1 MLIKRKVLVEI
12 DKWLDS
18 NKILILNGARQ
29 VGKTTILKGLEQKLK
44 TENKNCVYLN
54 LESFQVADRL
64 NANPDNIF
72 DFTPDKNLFYY
83 ILIDEIQI
91 LDQPSHFLKYIY
103 DTYEN
108 IKLIVTGSANLE
120 IKAKLQDSLA
130 GRKITFFINPL
141 SVDEILDYEK
151 LDKQTKNPLE
161 QQKIE
166 QIFKEYLL
174 FGGLPEIYLE
184 KNKKKKEIL
193 LKEYLGTYINK
204 DIRAL
209 ISNINISKFNQLNI
223 ALAHLVGNL
232 VNKNKLANDIDID
245 NRTLNR
251 YLDLLKYSFI
261 FDFISPY
268 FSNPLTQIKKMQ
280 KVYCFDF
287 GVRNAVLNNFIEIN
301 LRDDCGRLFENFVYL
316 ILKEKYQE
324 INFWR
329 TIKGSEVDFV
339 YQKDGLNIVEA
350 KYKKFK
356 DPKIEHSIKQAI
368 KSLQSNKIKIA
379 NLNLNKKVIF
389 NKKEI
394 EFIDWKEI

>member
-1 MLIKRKVLVEI
+1 MLIKRAILKEI
-12 DKWLDS
+12 ERWLGS
-18 NKILILNGARQ
+18 RKILVLNGARQ
-29 VGKTTILKGLEQKLK
+29 VGKTTILRELERKLK
-44 TENKNCVYLN
+44 AENKNCVYLN

-64 NANPDNIF
+64 NDNPDNIF
-72 DFTPDKNLFYY
+72 DFAQDKSLFYY

-91 LDQPSHFLKYIY
+91 LDQPSRFLKYLY
-103 DTYEN
+103 DTCEN
-108 IKLIVTGSANLE
+108 IKLVATGSANLE

-141 SVDEILDYEK
+141 SLDEILDYEK
-151 LDKQTKNPLE
+151 LDKRTKNPLE
-161 QQKIE
+161 RQKIDR
-166 QIFKEYLL
+166 IFKEYLV

-184 KNKKKKEIL
+184 KNKEKKETL
-193 LKEYLGTYINK
+193 LKEYLGTYVNK

-223 ALAHLVGNL
+223 ALAHLIGNL

-268 FSNPLTQIKKMQ
+268 FSNPLTQIKKAQ

-287 GVRNAVLNNFIEIN
+287 GIRNAVLNNFIEID
-301 LRDDCGRLFENFVYL
+301 LRDDRGRLFENFVYL

-329 TIKGSEVDFV
+329 TVKGSEIDFV
-339 YQKDGLNIVEA
+339 YRKNGLNIVEA
-350 KYKKFK
+350 KYAKFK
-356 DPKIEHSIKQAI
+356 EPKIERSIRQAI
-368 KSLQSNKIKIA
+368 KSLRPSKVKIA
-379 NLNLNKKVIF
+379 NLNLTEKIVVDKE
-389 NKKEI
+389 EI
-394 EFIDWKEI
+394 EFVSWDKI

>member
-1 MLIKRKVLVEI
+1 MLIKRTILTKI
-12 DKWLDS
+12 NKWIDS

-29 VGKTTILKGLEQKLK
+29 VGKTTILKEIERKLK
-44 TENKNCVYLN
+44 QNNKNCIYLN
-54 LESFQVADRL
+54 LESFQVADCL

-72 DFTPDKNLFYY
+72 NFVEDKNLFYY

-91 LDQPSHFLKYIY
+91 LDNPSHFLKYIY
-103 DTYEN
+103 DTYKN
-108 IKLIVTGSANLE
+108 LKLIVTGSANLE

-130 GRKITFFINPL
+130 GRKISFYVNPL
-141 SVDEILDYEK
+141 SIDEILNYEK
-151 LDKQTKNPLE
+151 LNKQTKNPLE
-161 QQKIE
+161 KQKINR
-166 QIFKEYLL
+166 IFEEYLI
-174 FGGLPEIYLE
+174 FGGLPEVYLE
-184 KNKKKKEIL
+184 KNKGKKEVL
-193 LKEYLGTYINK
+193 LKEYIGTYINK

-209 ISNINISKFNQLNI
+209 ISDINISKFNQLNI
-223 ALAHLVGNL
+223 ALAHLIGNL
-232 VNKNKLANDIDID
+232 VNKNALAGDININ
-245 NRTLNR
+245 NRTLNK

-287 GVRNAVLNNFIEIN
+287 GVRNAILNNFIEID
-301 LRDDCGRLFENFVYL
+301 LRDDNGRLFENFVYS

-329 TIKGSEVDFV
+329 TIKGSEVDFI
-339 YQKDGLNIVEA
+339 YQDKGLNIIEA
-350 KYKKFK
+350 KYKKFVA
-356 DPKIEHSIKQAI
+356 PKIERSIKQAI
-368 KSLQSNKIKIA
+368 KSLELNKIKIA
-379 NLNLNKKVIF
+379 NLNLTKKTIF

>member
-1 MLIKRKVLVEI
+1 MLIKRKVLLKI
-12 DKWLDS
+12 NKWLDS
-18 NKILILNGARQ
+18 RKILILNGARQ
-29 VGKTTILKGLEQKLK
+29 VGKTTILKELEQKLK
-44 TENKNCVYLN
+44 AKNKNCVYLN
-54 LESFQVADRL
+54 LESFQAADRL
-64 NANPDNIF
+64 NDNPDNIF
-72 DFTPDKNLFYY
+72 DFMPDRNLFYY

-91 LDQPSHFLKYIY
+91 LDQPSRFLKYIY

-161 QQKIE
+161 QKKIE

-184 KNKKKKEIL
+184 KNREKKEIL
-193 LKEYLGTYINK
+193 LKEYFGTYINK

-223 ALAHLVGNL
+223 ALAHLIGNL
-232 VNKNKLANDIDID
+232 VNKNELANDINID

-261 FDFISPY
+261 FDFVSPY
-268 FSNPLTQIKKMQ
+268 FSNPFTQIKKMQ

-287 GVRNAVLNNFIEIN
+287 GVRNAILNNFIKTD
-301 LRDDCGRLFENFVYL
+301 LRDDCGRLFENFVYFV
-316 ILKEKYQE
+316 LKEKYQE

-329 TIKGSEVDFV
+329 TVKGSEVDFV
-339 YQKDGLNIVEA
+339 YQKNGLNIMEA

-356 DPKIEHSIKQAI
+356 EPKIEHSIKQAI
-368 KSLQSNKIKIA
+368 KSLQPNKIKIA
-379 NLNLNKKVIF
+379 NLNLTKKAIF
-389 NKKEI
+389 NEKEI
-394 EFIDWKEI
+394 EFINWKKI

>member
-1 MLIKRKVLVEI
+1 MLIKRKVLLKI
-12 DKWLDS
+12 NKWLDS
-18 NKILILNGARQ
+18 RKILILNGVGQ
-29 VGKTTILKGLEQKLK
+29 VGKTTILKELEQKLK
-44 TENKNCVYLN
+44 AKNKNCVYLN
-54 LESFQVADRL
+54 LESFQAADRL
-64 NANPDNIF
+64 NDNPDNIF
-72 DFTPDKNLFYY
+72 DFMPDRNLFYY

-91 LDQPSHFLKYIY
+91 LDQPSRFLKYIY

-161 QQKIE
+161 QKKIE

-184 KNKKKKEIL
+184 KNREKKEIL

-223 ALAHLVGNL
+223 ALAHLIGNL
-232 VNKNKLANDIDID
+232 VNKNELANDINID

-261 FDFISPY
+261 FDFVSPY
-268 FSNPLTQIKKMQ
+268 FSNPFTQIKKMQ

-287 GVRNAVLNNFIEIN
+287 GVRNAILNNFIETD

-316 ILKEKYQE
+316 GLKEKYQE

-329 TIKGSEVDFV
+329 TIRGSEVDFV
-339 YQKDGLNIVEA
+339 YQKNGLNIMEA

-356 DPKIEHSIKQAI
+356 EPKIEHSIKQAI
-368 KSLQSNKIKIA
+368 KSLQPNKIKIA
-379 NLNLNKKVIF
+379 NLNLTKKAIF
-389 NKKEI
+389 NEKEI
-394 EFIDWKEI
+394 EFINWKKI

>member
-1 MLIKRKVLVEI
+1 MLIERKVLAEI
-12 DKWLDS
+12 NKWLDS
-18 NKILILNGARQ
+18 KKILILNGARQ
-29 VGKTTILKGLEQKLK
+29 VGKTTILRELERKLK
-44 TENKNCVYLN
+44 VENKNCVYLN

-64 NANPDNIF
+64 NADPDNIF
-72 DFTPDKNLFYY
+72 DFAQDKNLFYY
-83 ILIDEIQI
+83 VLIDEIQI
-91 LDQPSHFLKYIY
+91 LDQPSRFLKYIY
-103 DTYEN
+103 DTCEN

-130 GRKITFFINPL
+130 GRKITFCISPL
-141 SVDEILDYEK
+141 SLNEILDYEK

-161 QQKIE
+161 QQKVDRA
-166 QIFKEYLL
+166 FKEYLV
-174 FGGLPEIYLE
+174 FGGLPEVYLE
-184 KNKKKKEIL
+184 KNKEKKETL
-193 LKEYLGTYINK
+193 LKEYLGTYVNK

-209 ISNINISKFNQLNI
+209 ISDINISKFNQLNI

-280 KVYCFDF
+280 KAYCFDF
-287 GVRNAVLNNFIEIN
+287 GVRNAVLNNFIEID
-301 LRDDCGRLFENFVYL
+301 LRDDRGRLFENFVYL

-329 TIKGSEVDFV
+329 TIKGSEADFV
-339 YQKDGLNIVEA
+339 YQEDGLNIVEA

-356 DPKIEHSIKQAI
+356 EPKIEHSIKQAV
-368 KSLQSNKIKIA
+368 KYLQPNKVKIA
-379 NLNLNKKVIF
+379 NLSL
-389 NKKEI
+389 KKEI
-394 EFIDWKEI
+394 VINDQKIKFVDWKRL

>member
-1 MLIKRKVLVEI
+1 MIIKRKVLVKI
-12 DKWLDS
+12 NKWLDS
-18 NKILILNGARQ
+18 KKILVLNGARQ
-29 VGKTTILKGLEQKLK
+29 VGKTTILKELEQKLK
-44 TENKNCVYLN
+44 AKNKNCVYLN

-64 NANPDNIF
+64 NDNPDNIF
-72 DFTPDKNLFYY
+72 DFIQEKKSFHY

-91 LDQPSHFLKYIY
+91 LNQPSHFLKYIY
-103 DTYEN
+103 DTYSN
-108 IKLIVTGSANLE
+108 LKLIVTGSANLE

-130 GRKITFFINPL
+130 GRKITFFVNPL
-141 SVDEILDYEK
+141 SIDEILDYEK
-151 LDKQTKNPLE
+151 LNKETKNPTE
-161 QQKIE
+161 KEKIDK
-166 QIFKEYLL
+166 IFKEYLL

-184 KNKKKKEIL
+184 KNKEKKEIL

-232 VNKNKLANDIDID
+232 VNKNELANDIDVD

-280 KVYCFDF
+280 KIYCFDF
-287 GVRNAVLNNFIEIN
+287 GVRNAILNNFIEID
-301 LRDDCGRLFENFVYL
+301 LRDDRGKLFENFVYL
-316 ILKEKYQE
+316 LLKEKYQE

-329 TIKGSEVDFV
+329 TIKGSEVDFI
-339 YQKDGLNIVEA
+339 YQEEGLNIVEA

-356 DPKIEHSIKQAI
+356 KSKIEHSIKQAI
-368 KSLQSNKIKIA
+368 KSLRPNKIKIA
-379 NLNLNKKVIF
+379 NLNLTKKEIF
-389 NKKEI
+389 DKKEI
-394 EFIDWKEI
+394 EFIDWKNI

>member
-1 MLIKRKVLVEI
+1 MLIKRKVLQEI

-18 NKILILNGARQ
+18 KKILILNGARQ
-29 VGKTTILKGLEQKLK
+29 VGKTTILKELEQKLK
-44 TENKNCVYLN
+44 AENKNCVYLN
-54 LESFQVADRL
+54 LESFQIADRL

-72 DFTPDKNLFYY
+72 DFINDKNLFHY
-83 ILIDEIQI
+83 ILIDEIQV

-130 GRKITFFINPL
+130 GRKITFFINPF

-161 QQKIE
+161 QQKIDT
-166 QIFKEYLL
+166 IFKEYLL

-184 KNKKKKEIL
+184 KNREKKETL

-209 ISNINISKFNQLNI
+209 ISKINVSKFNQLNI
-223 ALAHLVGNL
+223 ALAHLIGNL
-232 VNKNKLANDIDID
+232 VNKNELANDINID

-287 GVRNAVLNNFIEIN
+287 GVRNAVLNNFIEID
-301 LRDDCGRLFENFVYL
+301 LRDDRGRLFENFVYL
-316 ILKEKYQE
+316 VLKEKYQE

-329 TIKGSEVDFV
+329 TTKGSEVDFV
-339 YQKDGLNIVEA
+339 YRENGLNVVEA
-350 KYKKFK
+350 KYKKFAAPRVEK
-356 DPKIEHSIKQAI
+356 SIKQAI
-368 KSLQSNKIKIA
+368 KSLHPNKIKIA
-379 NLNLNKKVIF
+379 NLNLTKKMIF
-389 NKKEI
+389 DEKEV
-394 EFIDWKEI
+394 EFIDWKKI

>member
-1 MLIKRKVLVEI
+1 MLIKRKVLQKI
-12 DKWLDS
+12 NKWLDS
-18 NKILILNGARQ
+18 KKILILSGARQ
-29 VGKTTILKGLEQKLK
+29 VGKTTILKELEQKLK
-44 TENKNCVYLN
+44 AENKNCIYLN
-54 LESFQVADRL
+54 LESFQIADRL
-64 NANPDNIF
+64 NANPDNVF
-72 DFTPDKNLFYY
+72 DFINDKNLFHY

-91 LDQPSHFLKYIY
+91 LDQPSRFLKYIY

-161 QQKIE
+161 QQKIDT
-166 QIFKEYLL
+166 IFKEYLL
-174 FGGLPEIYLE
+174 FGGLPEVYLE
-184 KNKKKKEIL
+184 KSKEKKEIL
-193 LKEYLGTYINK
+193 LKEYLGTYVNK

-209 ISNINISKFNQLNI
+209 ISNINVSKFNQLNI
-223 ALAHLVGNL
+223 ALAHLIGNL
-232 VNKNKLANDIDID
+232 VNKNKLANDININ

-287 GVRNAVLNNFIEIN
+287 GVRNAVLNNFIEID
-301 LRDDCGRLFENFVYL
+301 LRNDCGRLFENFVYL

-329 TIKGSEVDFV
+329 TIKGSEVDFI
-339 YQKDGLNIVEA
+339 YQKEGLNIIEA
-350 KYKKFK
+350 KYKKFAA
-356 DPKIEHSIKQAI
+356 PKIENSVKQAI
-368 KSLQSNKIKIA
+368 KSLRPNKIKIV
-379 NLNLNKKVIF
+379 NLNLTKKEIF
-389 NKKEI
+389 NEKEI
-394 EFIDWKEI
+394 EFVDWKKI

>member
-1 MLIKRKVLVEI
+1 MLIKRKVLQKI
-12 DKWLDS
+12 NKWLDS
-18 NKILILNGARQ
+18 KKILILSGARQ
-29 VGKTTILKGLEQKLK
+29 VGKTTILKELEQKLK
-44 TENKNCVYLN
+44 AENKNCIYLN
-54 LESFQVADRL
+54 LESFQTADRL

-72 DFTPDKNLFYY
+72 DFINDRNLFHYV
-83 ILIDEIQI
+83 LIDEIQI
-91 LDQPSHFLKYIY
+91 LDQPSRFLKYIY

-108 IKLIVTGSANLE
+108 IKLIVTGSTNLE

-161 QQKIE
+161 QQKIDT
-166 QIFKEYLL
+166 IFKEYLL
-174 FGGLPEIYLE
+174 FGGLPEVYLE
-184 KNKKKKEIL
+184 KSKEKKEIL
-193 LKEYLGTYINK
+193 LKEYLGTYVNK

-209 ISNINISKFNQLNI
+209 ISNINVSKFNQLNI
-223 ALAHLVGNL
+223 ALAHLIGNL
-232 VNKNKLANDIDID
+232 VNKNKLANDINID

-261 FDFISPY
+261 FDFVSPY

-287 GVRNAVLNNFIEIN
+287 GVRNAVLNNFIEID
-301 LRDDCGRLFENFVYL
+301 LRNDCGRLFENFVYL

-329 TIKGSEVDFV
+329 TIKGSEVDFI
-339 YQKDGLNIVEA
+339 YQKEGLNIIEA
-350 KYKKFK
+350 KYKKFAA
-356 DPKIEHSIKQAI
+356 PKIENSVKQAI
-368 KSLQSNKIKIA
+368 KSLHPNKIKIA
-379 NLNLNKKVIF
+379 NLNLTKKEIF
-389 NKKEI
+389 NEKEI
-394 EFIDWKEI
+394 EFVDWKKI

>member
-1 MLIKRKVLVEI
+1 MLIKRKVLAEI
-12 DKWLDS
+12 NKWLDS
-18 NKILILNGARQ
+18 KKILILNGARQ
-29 VGKTTILKGLEQKLK
+29 VGKTTILKELEQKLK
-44 TENKNCVYLN
+44 AENKNCIYLN

-72 DFTPDKNLFYY
+72 DFAKDKNLFYY

-91 LDQPSHFLKYIY
+91 LDQPSHFLKYLY
-103 DTYEN
+103 DTCEN
-108 IKLIVTGSANLE
+108 LKLIVTGSANLE

-130 GRKITFFINPL
+130 GRKVTFFINPL

-161 QQKIE
+161 QQKIDR
-166 QIFKEYLL
+166 IFKEYLL

-184 KNKKKKEIL
+184 KNKEKKETL
-193 LKEYLGTYINK
+193 LKEYIGTYINK

-209 ISNINISKFNQLNI
+209 ISNINVSKFNQLNI
-223 ALAHLVGNL
+223 ALAHLIGNL
-232 VNKNKLANDIDID
+232 VNKNKLANDINID

-251 YLDLLKYSFI
+251 YLDLLKCSFI

-268 FSNPLTQIKKMQ
+268 FSNPLTQIKKTQ

-287 GVRNAVLNNFIEIN
+287 GIRNAILNNFIEID

-329 TIKGSEVDFV
+329 TIRGSEADFI
-339 YQKDGLNIVEA
+339 YQENGLNIVEA
-350 KYKKFK
+350 KYKKFTA
-356 DPKIEHSIKQAI
+356 PKIERSIKQAI
-368 KSLQSNKIKIA
+368 KSLHPNKIKIA
-379 NLNLNKKVIF
+379 NLNLT
-389 NKKEI
+389 KKEVFD
-394 EFIDWKEI
+394 EKEVGFIGWKNI

>member
-1 MLIKRKVLVEI
+1 MLIKRKVLQKI
-12 DKWLDS
+12 NKWLDS
-18 NKILILNGARQ
+18 KKILILSGARQ
-29 VGKTTILKGLEQKLK
+29 VGKTTILKELEQKLK
-44 TENKNCVYLN
+44 AENKNCIYLN
-54 LESFQVADRL
+54 LESFQIADRL
-64 NANPDNIF
+64 NANPDNVF
-72 DFTPDKNLFYY
+72 DFINDKNLFHY

-91 LDQPSHFLKYIY
+91 LDQPSRFLKYIY

-161 QQKIE
+161 QQKIDT
-166 QIFKEYLL
+166 IFKEYLL
-174 FGGLPEIYLE
+174 FGGLPEVYLE
-184 KNKKKKEIL
+184 KSKEKKEIL
-193 LKEYLGTYINK
+193 LKEYLGTYVNK

-209 ISNINISKFNQLNI
+209 ISNINVSKFNQLNI
-223 ALAHLVGNL
+223 ALAHLIGNL
-232 VNKNKLANDIDID
+232 VNKNKLANDININ

-287 GVRNAVLNNFIEIN
+287 GVRNAVLNNFIEID

-329 TIKGSEVDFV
+329 TIKGSEVDFI
-339 YQKDGLNIVEA
+339 YQKEGLNIIEA
-350 KYKKFK
+350 KYKKFAA
-356 DPKIEHSIKQAI
+356 PKIENSVKQAI
-368 KSLQSNKIKIA
+368 KSLRPNKIKIV
-379 NLNLNKKVIF
+379 NLNLTKKEIF
-389 NKKEI
+389 NEKEI
-394 EFIDWKEI
+394 EFVDWKKI

>member
-1 MLIKRKVLVEI
+1 MLIKRKVLAEI
-12 DKWLDS
+12 NKWLDS
-18 NKILILNGARQ
+18 KKILILNGARQ
-29 VGKTTILKGLEQKLK
+29 VGKTTILKELEQKLK
-44 TENKNCVYLN
+44 AENKNCIYLN

-72 DFTPDKNLFYY
+72 DFAQDKNLFYY

-91 LDQPSHFLKYIY
+91 LDQPSRFLKYIY

-108 IKLIVTGSANLE
+108 IKLVVTGSANLE

-141 SVDEILDYEK
+141 SLDEILDYEK
-151 LDKQTKNPLE
+151 LDKQTKNPLK
-161 QQKIE
+161 QQKIDW
-166 QIFKEYLL
+166 IFKEYLL

-184 KNKKKKEIL
+184 KNKEKKEVL

-209 ISNINISKFNQLNI
+209 ISNINVSKFNQLNI
-223 ALAHLVGNL
+223 SLAHLVGNL
-232 VNKNKLANDIDID
+232 VNKNKLANDINID

-268 FSNPLTQIKKMQ
+268 FSNPLTQIKKTQ

-287 GVRNAVLNNFIEIN
+287 GIRNAILNNFIEID
-301 LRDDCGRLFENFVYL
+301 LRDDCGRLFENFIYL

-329 TIKGSEVDFV
+329 TVKGSEVDFV

-356 DPKIEHSIKQAI
+356 EPKIEHSVKQVI
-368 KSLQSNKIKIA
+368 KSLHPNKIKIA
-379 NLNLNKKVIF
+379 NLNLTKKTVF
-389 NKKEI
+389 DEKEI
-394 EFIDWKEI
+394 EFIDWKKI